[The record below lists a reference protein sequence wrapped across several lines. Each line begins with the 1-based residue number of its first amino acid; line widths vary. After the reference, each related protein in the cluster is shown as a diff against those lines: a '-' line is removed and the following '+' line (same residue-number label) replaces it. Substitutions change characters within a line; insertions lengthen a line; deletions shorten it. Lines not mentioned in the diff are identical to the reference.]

1 MLSPEAQHVQLQCFD
16 QCLQLGPELRR
27 AFDVWEAMLRQ
38 ALKPIMFSCSV
49 LIRACS
55 SGQELRRA
63 LVFACRKGVRQQR
76 AFELLEAVL
85 HQGLLPYVIT
95 YSAVI
100 SGCEKGTRQQSAGHP
115 LLWRAGSDFAGH
127 PLLWRAGRER
137 NCSALISACSWG
149 QELRSIRR
157 L

>member
-1 MLSPEAQHVQLQCFD
+1 
-16 QCLQLGPELRR
+16 
-27 AFDVWEAMLRQ
+27 MLRQ
-38 ALKPIMFSCSV
+38 ALKPFMISCSA
-49 LIRACS
+49 LISACS
-55 SGQELRRA
+55 SGQELRRE
-63 LVFACRKGVRQQR
+63 LVSACRKGVRQYR

-127 PLLWRAGRER
+127 PLLWRAGLKG
-137 NCSALISACSWG
+137 NCSALTSACSWG
-149 QELRSIRR
+149 QELRRAFDVCEAMPRQALKPNMFS
-157 L
+157 